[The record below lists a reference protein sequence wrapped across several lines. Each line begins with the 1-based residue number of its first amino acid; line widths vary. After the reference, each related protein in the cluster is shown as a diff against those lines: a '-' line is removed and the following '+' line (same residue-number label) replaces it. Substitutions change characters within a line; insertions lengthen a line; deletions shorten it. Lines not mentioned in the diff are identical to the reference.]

1 MTLVEIVEFA
11 GFLLLSGIFLMAA
24 VVIILA
30 MCEVAS
36 DADEKTE
43 EWLKNN
49 EKGRL
54 DDEGKDKG
62 SKRLPDATEEDR
74 QDN

>member
-1 MTLVEIVEFA
+1 MANAFFEFVA
-11 GFLLLSGIFLMAA
+11 GLLLIGILGLA
-24 VVIILA
+24 VVMIILA
-30 MCEVAS
+30 MCAVAS

-74 QDN
+74 

>member
-11 GFLLLSGIFLMAA
+11 GFLLLSGILLVA
-24 VVIILA
+24 VALIILA

-49 EKGRL
+49 EEGRQ
-54 DDEGKDKG
+54 DDEVK
-62 SKRLPDATEEDR
+62 E
-74 QDN
+74 

>member
-1 MTLVEIVEFA
+1 MANAFFEFVA
-11 GFLLLSGIFLMAA
+11 GLLLMGILGLA
-24 VVIILA
+24 VVMIILA
-30 MCEVAS
+30 MCAVAS

-62 SKRLPDATEEDR
+62 SKRLSDATEETG
-74 QDN
+74 QDD

>member
-1 MTLVEIVEFA
+1 MANAFFEFA
-11 GFLLLSGIFLMAA
+11 AGLLFMGILALD
-24 VVIILA
+24 VVMIILA
-30 MCEVAS
+30 MCAVAS

-62 SKRLPDATEEDR
+62 SKRLSDATEEDR
-74 QDN
+74 QNH

>member
-1 MTLVEIVEFA
+1 MMEFLEIA
-11 GFLLLSGIFLMAA
+11 GFVFLFGIFLFP
-24 VVIILA
+24 VVGVVVA
-30 MCEVAS
+30 MCMFAS

-74 QDN
+74 QNH

>member
-1 MTLVEIVEFA
+1 MIEAFFEFA
-11 GFLLLSGIFLMAA
+11 AYLLLFGVFALAA

-30 MCEVAS
+30 MCAVAS

-49 EKGRL
+49 EEGRH
-54 DDEGKDKG
+54 DDEDK
-62 SKRLPDATEEDR
+62 
-74 QDN
+74 

>member
-1 MTLVEIVEFA
+1 MMNAIFEFVTC
-11 GFLLLSGIFLMAA
+11 LLLMGILALACVM
-24 VVIILA
+24 IILA
-30 MCEVAS
+30 MCAVAS

-54 DDEGKDKG
+54 DDEGGKDKE

-74 QDN
+74 

>member
-1 MTLVEIVEFA
+1 MANAFFEFVA
-11 GFLLLSGIFLMAA
+11 GLLLMGILGLA
-24 VVIILA
+24 VVMIILA
-30 MCEVAS
+30 MCAVAS